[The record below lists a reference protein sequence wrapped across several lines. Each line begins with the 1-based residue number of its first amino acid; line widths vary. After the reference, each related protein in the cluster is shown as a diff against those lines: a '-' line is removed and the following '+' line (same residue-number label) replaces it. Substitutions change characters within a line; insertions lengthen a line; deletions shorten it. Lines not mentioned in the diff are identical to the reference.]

1 MTLILTAKLDARK
14 AFLMGKIKISGNMS
28 LATKLLYIIKK
39 LKPKLD
45 EVYKIC
51 DEINNNVLLVD

>member
-1 MTLILTAKLDARK
+1 MTLILTGKLDARK

-39 LKPKLD
+39 FKPKLD